1 MKSCLTICSV
11 VALTLVSVPVALA
24 QPAGGPPA
32 GMSGMPGMGATEV
45 GYVVLAAEDVPLTT
59 TLPGR
64 VSPSATAQVRPQVG
78 GIITSVGVT
87 EGTPVMAGD
96 LLLTIDDKTY
106 RAELAVA
113 EASLASARAQ
123 LPSAQSKVTRYEK
136 LVGSGGVTETDLETA
151 RVELAQAEAAVQSA
165 EAQLELKQ
173 ISLEQTRI
181 TAPIS
186 GMLGTVNAE
195 VGQLVTAGQADALA
209 TVRTTDPV
217 YVELVESSANLLALR
232 SAAGEPPRE
241 GEQPTPPQVHVTL
254 EDGTLFDQVGSI
266 SSADFVVSETTGT
279 ITVRATMPNPDQ
291 ILLPGMFV
299 RAHVTVGEQ
308 RDAYL
313 VPQRAVTFNSRGE
326 ATAYFVSAGNTAEQR
341 VLTATRDMNN
351 AWVVTGGVAE
361 GDRLIVDGLQKIS
374 DGTAVTP
381 VLVTINEDGVI
392 IQDMNASAA
401 PMGAPEGAMPPG
413 EGASAPADGT
423 THTTESAQ

>member
-11 VALTLVSVPVALA
+11 FALTLVCVPVALA

-32 GMSGMPGMGATEV
+32 GMSGMPGMGATQV

-78 GIITSVGVT
+78 GIITAVAVT
-87 EGTPVMAGD
+87 EGTPVLAGD

-113 EASLASARAQ
+113 EASLASVRAQ

-217 YVELVESSANLLALR
+217 YVELVESSANLLAMR
-232 SAAGEPPRE
+232 SGSGEPPRE
-241 GEQPTPPQVHVTL
+241 GEQPTPQVHVTL

-299 RAHVTVGEQ
+299 RAHIAVGEQ

-313 VPQRAVTFNSRGE
+313 VPQRAVTFNARGE
-326 ATAYFVSAGNTAEQR
+326 ATAYFVSADNTVEQR
-341 VLTATRDMNN
+341 VLMATRDMNN
-351 AWVVTGGVAE
+351 AWVVTAGVAE

-381 VLVTINEDGVI
+381 VPVTINEDGVI
-392 IQDMNASAA
+392 IQDMSASAA
-401 PMGAPEGAMPPG
+401 PMGAPEGATPPG
-413 EGASAPADGT
+413 DGASAPADGST
-423 THTTESAQ
+423 QTTESAQ

>member
-11 VALTLVSVPVALA
+11 FALTLVCVPVALA

-32 GMSGMPGMGATEV
+32 GMSGMPGMGATQV

-78 GIITSVGVT
+78 GIITSVAVT
-87 EGTPVMAGD
+87 EGTPVLAGD

-217 YVELVESSANLLALR
+217 YVELVESSANLLAMR
-232 SAAGEPPRE
+232 SGSGEPPRE
-241 GEQPTPPQVHVTL
+241 GEQPTPQVHVTL

-299 RAHVTVGEQ
+299 RAHIAVGEQ

-313 VPQRAVTFNSRGE
+313 VPQRAVTFNARGE
-326 ATAYFVSAGNTAEQR
+326 ATAYFVSADNTVEQR
-341 VLTATRDMNN
+341 VLMATRDMNN
-351 AWVVTGGVAE
+351 AWVVTAGVAE

-381 VLVTINEDGVI
+381 VPVTINEDGVI
-392 IQDMNASAA
+392 IQDMSASAA
-401 PMGAPEGAMPPG
+401 PMGAPEGATPPG
-413 EGASAPADGT
+413 DGASAPADGST
-423 THTTESAQ
+423 QTTESAQ